1 MKKEIRNQQIVRLRD
16 EEELTFR
23 KIGEVFNISRQRAYQ
38 IYNQNSL
45 PYSGDSTP
53 TLSSKER
60 SEEVN
65 N

>member
-1 MKKEIRNQQIVRLRD
+1 MKKEIRNQQVVRLRNKG
-16 EEELTFR
+16 LSYR

>member
-1 MKKEIRNQQIVRLRD
+1 MKKEIRNQQVVRLRNKG
-16 EEELTFR
+16 LSYR

-65 N
+65 Q

>member
-1 MKKEIRNQQIVRLRD
+1 MKKEIRNQQIVRLRNKG
-16 EEELTFR
+16 LSYR